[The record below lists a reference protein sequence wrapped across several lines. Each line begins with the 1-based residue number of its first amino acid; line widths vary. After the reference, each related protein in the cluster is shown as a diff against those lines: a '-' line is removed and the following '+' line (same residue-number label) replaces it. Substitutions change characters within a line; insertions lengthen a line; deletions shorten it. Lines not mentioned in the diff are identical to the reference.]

1 MQNTALTGAIWI
13 GCYVQTS
20 ERGVSYIGTQ
30 AALVLIMT
38 LVQGWG
44 PPDTI
49 WPGVDRFAGTMGGLA
64 MLLLVSLLIWPEKST
79 LEAQQ

>member
-1 MQNTALTGAIWI
+1 M
-13 GCYVQTS
+13 QTS
-20 ERGVSYIGTQ
+20 ERGVSYIGIQ

-49 WPGVDRFAGTMGGLA
+49 WPGVDRFAGMMGGLA